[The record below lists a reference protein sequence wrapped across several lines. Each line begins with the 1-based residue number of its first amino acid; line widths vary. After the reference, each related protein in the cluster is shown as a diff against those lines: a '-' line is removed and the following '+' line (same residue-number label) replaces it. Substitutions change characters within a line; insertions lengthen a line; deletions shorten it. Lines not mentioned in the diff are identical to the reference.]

1 MKDYLERPNTSALAP
16 TCKGLN
22 MMIKQNSKS
31 ESKKSHA
38 NNQIPSGNNSDSE
51 SNHKHMK
58 LSNINNKKML
68 GLTENNSQGGLA
80 GLISGIQIKTQSPHI
95 KSSK

>member
-1 MKDYLERPNTSALAP
+1 
-16 TCKGLN
+16 
-22 MMIKQNSKS
+22 
-31 ESKKSHA
+31 
-38 NNQIPSGNNSDSE
+38 
-51 SNHKHMK
+51 
-58 LSNINNKKML
+58 ML